1 MSPEPQVPSPVGL
14 HDRNTAILRRTLS
27 AISWLYALWTGLLG
41 VVAFGLR
48 GSATPAFDPK
58 FLLLHAAVLGMAGT
72 MQWRPR
78 RGHLPCTA
86 VAAAGSIAFVIL
98 DLRRGNVQAAA
109 VDGGYILAAAL
120 LLYISRPR
128 A

>member
-1 MSPEPQVPSPVGL
+1 MTPHEERKS
-14 HDRNTAILRRTLS
+14 AILRRTLS
-27 AISWLYALWTGLLG
+27 AVSWLYALWTAMLG
-41 VVAFGLR
+41 VAALGLR

-58 FLLLHAAVLGMAGT
+58 FLLLHAAVLGLAGT

-78 RGHLPCTA
+78 RGHRTWTA

-98 DLRRGNVQAAA
+98 DLRRGNVEAAV
-109 VDGGYILAAAL
+109 VDGGYVVVAAV
-120 LLYISRPR
+120 LLYISTPR